1 MPITHQQISENNGIK
16 VFTHHDIKLETFIT
30 KWVIPEKIKFPKW
43 QREDCWTDEYRIK
56 LIESIMIKND
66 IPKFYLSQIENDN
79 SYLLDGGHRT
89 RSMKG
94 YIENMFPIKID
105 NEYVYYNKIPENKE
119 KLKEYR
125 IFEEKELNIFNNY
138 PLSICI
144 YKNLTE
150 KDSRIIF
157 NDLQNSKP
165 MTMADIVN
173 SYESPLVDYL
183 REFHKYKINETQT
196 LEDFSIN
203 VPDHVFP
210 TNENSKLL
218 YHLASIWTI
227 IIPNSIENKEI
238 EALSYAVQGETK
250 EKSAVYYY
258 IHKYDEELNKI
269 DTDKFEEIIIWYI
282 NTLNKLVEYDDMVLT
297 EKKSSLK
304 RGECL
309 SLIHSYLYVKNF
321 SVKKYFDM
329 INEIREYEYMKKLS
343 NKLVDDNQD
352 QYRINK
358 QNLED
363 LNKKYNNKLSGWS
376 GNHTNKDHMSRR
388 YNIIKDKCILDS
400 IINDCQDINII
411 E

>member
-1 MPITHQQISENNGIK
+1 MPITTKQIADNNGVK
-16 VFTHHDIKLETFIT
+16 VFTHHDMKLETFVK
-30 KWVIPEKIKFPKW
+30 KWVIPGKIIFPKW

-66 IPKFYLSQIENDN
+66 IPKFYLSQIDNDT

-89 RSMKG
+89 RCICKYVQNKFSIM
-94 YIENMFPIKID
+94 ID
-105 NEYVYYNKIPENKE
+105 DEYVYYDTIPEKKSE
-119 KLKEYR
+119 R
-125 IFEEKELNIFNNY
+125 INRILTCEEKDILDNY
-138 PLSICI
+138 LLSICI

-150 KDSRIIF
+150 KESRIIF

-183 REFHKYKINETQT
+183 RDFPKYKISETQT
-196 LEDFSIN
+196 LEEYAMN
-203 VPDHVFP
+203 VPDHIFP
-210 TNENSKLL
+210 INENSKLL

-227 IIPNSIENKEI
+227 INPNTIEPKEI
-238 EALSYAVQGETK
+238 ESLSYAVQGETK
-250 EKSAVYYY
+250 EKSAVYHY
-258 IHKYDEELNKI
+258 IQNYNEDLNKI
-269 DTDKFEEIIIWYI
+269 NTDKFEEIIVWYI
-282 NTLNKLVEYDDMVLT
+282 NTLNKLAEDDIMILT

-321 SVKKYFDM
+321 SVKKYFNM
-329 INEIREYEYMKKLS
+329 INEIRDYESMKKLS
-343 NKLVDDNQD
+343 NKLADSPE
-352 QYRINK
+352 QYHINK
-358 QNLED
+358 EKYENLNE
-363 LNKKYNNKLSGWS
+363 KYDNKLSGWS

-388 YNIIKDKCILDS
+388 YNLIKEKCIENSLLS
-400 IINDCQDINII
+400 DCEDINII